1 VTEAVAAGWEALSRG
16 AWDEALEL
24 LSGLEDDPE
33 ALEGM
38 GTAHWW
44 IDHAEETLDARERAY
59 RLYRERGDDIGAA
72 RVAGALAWDSVLFG
86 GRTAVVDGSS
96 GAHGS

>member
-1 VTEAVAAGWEALSRG
+1 MQHDLHEGRQASRRDTSDVTEAVAAGWEALSRG

-24 LSGLEDDPE
+24 LSGLDDDPE

-44 IDHAEETLDARERAY
+44 IDHAEET
-59 RLYRERGDDIGAA
+59 
-72 RVAGALAWDSVLFG
+72 VS
-86 GRTAVVDGSS
+86 
-96 GAHGS
+96 